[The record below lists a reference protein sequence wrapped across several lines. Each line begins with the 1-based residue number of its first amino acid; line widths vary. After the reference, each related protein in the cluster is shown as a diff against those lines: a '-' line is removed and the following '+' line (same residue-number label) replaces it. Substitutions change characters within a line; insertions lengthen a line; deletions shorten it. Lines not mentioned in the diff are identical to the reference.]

1 MVRPRIA
8 ALEEL
13 IANRLWEREIG
24 EPVAVKVAELD
35 PTQPELN
42 SSEAVGCGG
51 DPRPAQD
58 LLGNAVVCPVHSDI
72 HNSYASGHISGIQ
85 KGTEATKGPRPVE
98 KPGQSGG

>member
-1 MVRPRIA
+1 MVRACIA

-13 IANRLWEREIG
+13 IANRLWEREVG

-35 PTQPELN
+35 PAQPELDPA
-42 SSEAVGCGG
+42 EAVRCGG

-58 LLGNAVVCPVHSDI
+58 LFGNAVLCAVHSDI
-72 HNSYASGHISGIQ
+72 HNSYPSGHISGIQ
-85 KGTEATKGPRPVE
+85 KGTEAAKGARFVE